1 MFSEADLTKPLSSL
15 SGGELAR
22 VYISR
27 IITEEADLL
36 ILDEPTNDLDISSI
50 EVLEDAILEFNGAV
64 LLVTH
69 DRKLIDNL
77 CNFCIGFVDN
87 EGTILP
93 FADYE
98 QWISFLKK
106 KKKEDNKKN
115 LNNKENLS
123 NEKLINNNK
132 SKKLTFKE
140 KKEFD
145 EIMGVISNKE
155 QELENTKNMLNLT
168 EVISDHIKL
177 KEVTDKIETLE
188 TELKN
193 LYDRWEY
200 LESKNEL

>member
-1 MFSEADLTKPLSSL
+1 M
-15 SGGELAR
+15 
-22 VYISR
+22 
-27 IITEEADLL
+27 
-36 ILDEPTNDLDISSI
+36 
-50 EVLEDAILEFNGAV
+50 
-64 LLVTH
+64 
-69 DRKLIDNL
+69 
-77 CNFCIGFVDN
+77 
-87 EGTILP
+87 
-93 FADYE
+93 
-98 QWISFLKK
+98 
-106 KKKEDNKKN
+106 
-115 LNNKENLS
+115 
-123 NEKLINNNK
+123 INNNK